1 MKSSHHPVTF
11 GATSPLAGGEDRAAP
26 ALTVVAFL
34 VLLLVWTAIAQAGEA
49 VPTEQDPVKQQRA
62 VRLAEQLRC
71 LVCQNQTIA
80 DSNAALAVDLRGQIR
95 EQISAGRSDG
105 EIVDYMVQ
113 RYGDFVL
120 YSPPFKAT
128 TALLWIGPALLLLI
142 GAAVLGR
149 NLAQR
154 RQRQVAAPLTEAE
167 HARARTLL
175 AGDGKD
181 ERA

>member
-1 MKSSHHPVTF
+1 MRH
-11 GATSPLAGGEDRAAP
+11 
-26 ALTVVAFL
+26 
-34 VLLLVWTAIAQAGEA
+34 LLLAFVIFFIALNARAIENNESRIRQLE
-49 VPTEQDPVKQQRA
+49 EK
-62 VRLAEQLRC
+62 LRC
-71 LVCQNQTIA
+71 LVCQNQSLA
-80 DSNAALAVDLRGQIR
+80 DSNAELAGDLRREVR
-95 EQISAGRSDG
+95 EQVAAGRSDAQIM
-105 EIVDYMVQ
+105 EYLVQ